1 MKISINLNTTD
12 VIDVMGIAWLKSIRE
27 DNVINKEMAIMQ
39 EDADSS
45 QKLIDAIDE
54 VLDYFGAMNEEV

>member
-1 MKISINLNTTD
+1 MKISININTND

-54 VLDYFGAMNEEV
+54 VLDYFGAMGED

>member
-1 MKISINLNTTD
+1 MKISINLNTTE

-27 DNVINKEMAIMQ
+27 DNVISKDMAIMQ
-39 EDADSS
+39 EDAESC

-54 VLDYFGAMNEEV
+54 VLDYFGAMGED

>member
-27 DNVINKEMAIMQ
+27 DNVVHKDMALME
-39 EDADSS
+39 EDAVEC
-45 QKLIDAIDE
+45 QKLVDAIDE
-54 VLDYFGAMNEEV
+54 VLKYFGAMNEEV

>member
-54 VLDYFGAMNEEV
+54 VLDYFGAMGED

>member
-27 DNVINKEMAIMQ
+27 DNVINKDMAIMQ
-39 EDADSS
+39 EDAESS

>member
-27 DNVINKEMAIMQ
+27 DNVINKDMAIMQ

-54 VLDYFGAMNEEV
+54 VLDYFGAMNETA